1 MKRMILAASLVAG
14 ATAGGPLPSLA
25 ATQSP
30 PASPPQ
36 PAAPPVPAAI
46 PADPFAQAIA
56 ARQVADFARREHDPY
71 AMLTAARMLK
81 QVPVTE
87 SGGSA
92 DAESDAAGFS
102 PAGLFAEARA
112 LARDDQQLLLQIRLS
127 QSASGRGVMASA
139 FGKGL
144 VRRVL
149 DVDPRNAYRFNVTAR
164 GGEPLRIGAIGDIG
178 TSMYIRL
185 TDLSGRQLCLDDN
198 ADYAPVCAVTPRVS
212 GSYRVDIGNKS
223 GSKSRTVILS
233 N

>member
-1 MKRMILAASLVAG
+1 MKRIILVASLMAG
-14 ATAGGPLPSLA
+14 FAAGS
-25 ATQSP
+25 
-30 PASPPQ
+30 PASSVAQTQTAPMA
-36 PAAPPVPAAI
+36 PAAPAQAAAPVPGS
-46 PADPFAQAIA
+46 ADLFAQAIA
-56 ARQVADFARREHDPY
+56 ARQVADFARRERDPY

-87 SGGSA
+87 GEGSMSG
-92 DAESDAAGFS
+92 EAGFS
-102 PAGLFAEARA
+102 PDGLFAEAKA
-112 LARDDQQLLLQIRLS
+112 LARDDQPLLLQIRLS

-149 DVDPRNAYRFNVTAR
+149 DVNPRNAYRFNVTAK

-185 TDLSGRQLCLDDN
+185 TDVSGKQLCLDDN
-198 ADYAPVCAVTPRVS
+198 ADYAPVCAVTPRAS
-212 GSYRVDIGNKS
+212 GNYRVDIGNKS
-223 GSKSRTVILS
+223 TSRSRTVILS

>member
-1 MKRMILAASLVAG
+1 MKRTILVASLMAGMAAGSPTSGVAQAQTG
-14 ATAGGPLPSLA
+14 TAA
-25 ATQSP
+25 
-30 PASPPQ
+30 PPQ
-36 PAAPPVPAAI
+36 PAALTPGS
-46 PADPFAQAIA
+46 ADLFAQAIA
-56 ARQVADFARREHDPY
+56 ARQVADFARRERDPY

-87 SGGSA
+87 GEGSA
-92 DAESDAAGFS
+92 SGEASFS
-102 PAGLFAEARA
+102 PDGLFAEAKA
-112 LARDDQQLLLQIRLS
+112 LARDDQTLLLQIRLS

-149 DVDPRNAYRFNVTAR
+149 DVNPRNAYRFNVTAK

-185 TDLSGRQLCLDDN
+185 TDVSGKQLCLDDN
-198 ADYAPVCAVTPRVS
+198 ADYAPVCAVTPRAS

-223 GSKSRTVILS
+223 ASRSRTVILS